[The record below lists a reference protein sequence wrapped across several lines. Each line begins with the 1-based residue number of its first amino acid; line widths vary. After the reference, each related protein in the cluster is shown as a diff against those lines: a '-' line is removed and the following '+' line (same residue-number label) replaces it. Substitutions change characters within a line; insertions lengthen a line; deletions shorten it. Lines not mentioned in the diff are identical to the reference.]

1 MRSLRMT
8 ARLLVGVALLSAGTA
23 HAQLGGGIVFD
34 PRAFAQQLKQLEQAR
49 QQVLAAKTQIDQG
62 LQQIQQAKQLYQS
75 VNDATN
81 ISNIANRLKSDA
93 LRTSN
98 VSSSN
103 LDGFTGGNLDVVGGL
118 RGKANEVY
126 QDLMGR
132 VPAGASDASRAASE
146 QGAREAAVTTGLA
159 GNVGDS
165 VTSRRQGLEELRSR
179 LAAATTASERADMSA
194 RLQLEQAQM
203 MNDQMA
209 LQAIEIQRRAKAE
222 AAYQRSLASN
232 QSEINKLRAEAGVT
246 P

>member
-1 MRSLRMT
+1 MRSVRLT

-23 HAQLGGGIVFD
+23 HAQLGGIVFD
-34 PRAFAQQLKQLEQAR
+34 PRALAQQLKSFEQMR
-49 QQVLAAKTQIDQG
+49 QQVIAAKAQVDQG

-98 VSSSN
+98 VSSSS
-103 LDGFTGGNLDVVGGL
+103 LDGYANGNLDVVGGL
-118 RGKANEVY
+118 RGKANDVY

-132 VPAGASDASRAASE
+132 VPANASDASRTAAE

-165 VTSRRQGLEELRSR
+165 VTSRRQGLEELRTR
-179 LAAATTASERADMSA
+179 LAGATTASERADMSA

-209 LQAIEIQRRAKAE
+209 LNAIEIQRRAKAE

-232 QSEINKLRAEAGVT
+232 QSEIAKLRAEAGVA

>member
-1 MRSLRMT
+1 MRSVRT
-8 ARLLVGVALLSAGTA
+8 AAHLLIGAALLATAPASA
-23 HAQLGGGIVFD
+23 QIGGIVFD
-34 PRAFAQQLKQLEQAR
+34 PDAFRRQLQQLNEAR
-49 QQVLAAKTQIDQG
+49 AQLAAAKSQIDEAQR
-62 LQQIQQAKQLYQS
+62 LYKS
-75 VNDATN
+75 MNDATD
-81 ISNIANRLKSDA
+81 IKNIANRLKTDA

-103 LDGFTGGNLDVVGGL
+103 LDGFTNGNVDVVGGL

-132 VPAGASDASRAASE
+132 VPAGASDTSRAASE
-146 QGAREAAVTTGLA
+146 QGAREAAVTAGLA

-179 LAAATTASERADMSA
+179 LANATTASERADMSA

-209 LQAIEIQRRAKAE
+209 LQAVELQRRAKAE
-222 AAYQRSLASN
+222 ADYQRYIAMQKSDRASY
-232 QSEINKLRAEAGVT
+232 RAGMGLD
-246 P
+246 